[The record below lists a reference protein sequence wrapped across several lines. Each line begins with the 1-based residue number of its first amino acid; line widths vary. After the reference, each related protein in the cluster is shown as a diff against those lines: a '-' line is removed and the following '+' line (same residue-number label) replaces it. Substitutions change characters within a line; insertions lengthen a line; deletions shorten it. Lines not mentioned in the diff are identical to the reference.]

1 MPLKRKGY
9 RIICISRK
17 TLFRSLGIGYIVFMM
32 SFAFALAMRPEAF
45 TYKDDTR
52 NAQQI
57 GMIGNE
63 EKEDLSLQTQV
74 PVMGTNALISS
85 EPEGEDIP
93 SYLNSAEVDMAQSSH
108 PEVYDAALKGE
119 EAKFERNRQ
128 RSKTKEEL
136 MRIIDGNSAN
146 ADDVQVASA
155 NLVNIVESDRKEAE
169 VESLMSARGYHNAVV
184 YLDFANSTANVL
196 IYGNKLE
203 RKDVEIIGELVTK
216 NTGIALHKISIMDG
230 L

>member
-1 MPLKRKGY
+1 
-9 RIICISRK
+9 
-17 TLFRSLGIGYIVFMM
+17 
-32 SFAFALAMRPEAF
+32 
-45 TYKDDTR
+45 
-52 NAQQI
+52 
-57 GMIGNE
+57 
-63 EKEDLSLQTQV
+63 
-74 PVMGTNALISS
+74 
-85 EPEGEDIP
+85 
-93 SYLNSAEVDMAQSSH
+93 MAQSSH
-108 PEVYDAALKGE
+108 PEDYDAALKGE

-155 NLVNIVESDRKEAE
+155 NLVNIVESDRKEVE
-169 VESLMSARGYHNAVV
+169 VESLMSARGYDNAVV
-184 YLDFANSTANVL
+184 YLDFANLTANVL
-196 IYGNKLE
+196 IYGNELE

>member
-1 MPLKRKGY
+1 
-9 RIICISRK
+9 
-17 TLFRSLGIGYIVFMM
+17 
-32 SFAFALAMRPEAF
+32 
-45 TYKDDTR
+45 
-52 NAQQI
+52 
-57 GMIGNE
+57 
-63 EKEDLSLQTQV
+63 
-74 PVMGTNALISS
+74 
-85 EPEGEDIP
+85 
-93 SYLNSAEVDMAQSSH
+93 MAQSSH

-169 VESLMSARGYHNAVV
+169 VESLMSARGYDNAVV

-196 IYGNKLE
+196 IYGNELE